1 MNKRGRTK
9 EDIFNVLKDRI
20 VTLEYEPGKI
30 LNEIELSEEF
40 GVSRTPIRAVFQQLE
55 ALKAKT

>member
-20 VTLEYEPGKI
+20 VTLQYEPGKI

-40 GVSRTPIRAVFQQLE
+40 GVSRKLYFNN
-55 ALKAKT
+55 